1 METLSI
7 RNSISSTKVSETALN
22 RPKLQKY
29 ANEDSLILET
39 VLHQPII
46 RMVTLSISN
55 STIINQSIRIVTP
68 LVSETVLYQLKYQ
81 NGDFQ

>member
-29 ANEDSLILET
+29 VNEDSLILET